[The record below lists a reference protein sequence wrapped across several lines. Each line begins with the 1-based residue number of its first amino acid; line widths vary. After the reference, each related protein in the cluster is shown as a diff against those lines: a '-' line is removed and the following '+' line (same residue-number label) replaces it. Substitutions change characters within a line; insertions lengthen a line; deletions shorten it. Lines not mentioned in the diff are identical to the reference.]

1 MIENNKKYAS
11 APEEHKEQA
20 RKDRDKEAF
29 AINKD
34 RGNLNE
40 GFNEGYRGAYKCCPY

>member
-1 MIENNKKYAS
+1 MSDKEAELIRRMIENNKKYTS

-29 AINKD
+29 TINKD
-34 RGNLNE
+34 RGNL
-40 GFNEGYRGAYKCCPY
+40 K